1 MHILMSLLLAT
12 PQPIDYLT
20 PDQICGLVSLE
31 LQDAADIGIIT
42 NSQARDIERRCYSH
56 YAA

>member
-1 MHILMSLLLAT
+1 MHILLSLLLAT
-12 PQPIDYLT
+12 PQPIDYLS
-20 PDQICGLVSLE
+20 PYEICELVALE
-31 LQDAADIGIIT
+31 LFDAVDIGLIT